1 MTARQIAVDVFLWA
15 GVVLTLI
22 SCLGV
27 LVMRDAYARL
37 HFTSPAILGA
47 ICIAV
52 AVVVEDSFSLIGDK
66 AILIALFLV
75 VVSPVLTHA
84 TARAIRIATRGDW
97 PVTPEERVEVEQP

>member
-1 MTARQIAVDVFLWA
+1 MTARQLVADVLLWA
-15 GVVLTLI
+15 GVLLTLI

-37 HFTSPAILGA
+37 HFSSPAILGTV
-47 ICIAV
+47 CIAV

-75 VVSPVLTHA
+75 VASPILTHA
-84 TARAIRIATRGDW
+84 TARAVRIVTRGDW
-97 PVTPEERVEVEQP
+97 PLTPEERVEVEPP